1 VANDRIVAGMNAF
14 RRQLAIRLLL
24 SIVVGCRPENQ
35 NMLVAYVEGDVFLP
49 SLRAGRWDFGEDV
62 ECEIASRTSTRPDDR
77 GDLLLCGAKTQ
88 LAWSQAWLRADIKTQ
103 IYDAAIK
110 QTVTFH
116 SVGRGGNRGGHRF
129 WQCKRAPDEVD
140 CE

>member
-1 VANDRIVAGMNAF
+1 MNAF
-14 RRQLAIRLLL
+14 GQQLAIVVFLA
-24 SIVVGCRPENQ
+24 VFVGCRPANQ
-35 NMLVAYVEGDVFLP
+35 DMLVAYVEGDVFLP
-49 SLRAGRWDFGEDV
+49 SLRAGHWDFGEDV
-62 ECEIASRTSTRPDDR
+62 ECELASRTSVLPDDR

-103 IYDAAIK
+103 IYETAVK
-110 QTVTFH
+110 QTVKFH
-116 SVGRGGNRGGHRF
+116 SLGRGGNRGGHRF